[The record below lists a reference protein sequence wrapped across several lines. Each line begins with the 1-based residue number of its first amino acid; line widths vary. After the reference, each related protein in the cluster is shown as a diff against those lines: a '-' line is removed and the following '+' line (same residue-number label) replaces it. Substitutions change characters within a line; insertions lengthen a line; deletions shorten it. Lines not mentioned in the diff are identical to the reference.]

1 MTSPH
6 AVDRV
11 STARI
16 RVTGMRTWFLRVS
29 LLLLTVALAGFSAV
43 RPSLADGPEQVSLG
57 IAPLEY
63 TGQYFDL
70 TMAPGESRALKVEVA
85 NHGAKQI
92 AARTYAAGVYTI
104 INGGFGARLDGEPV
118 TGTTNWL
125 AYPPQ
130 TIDLPAG
137 KGLTRSFTVTVPE
150 SAEPGEYITSLA
162 VQNAEPT
169 AAGNGGVVIKQVQ
182 RQVIAVAITVP
193 GARTPALV
201 IGPVGHKYL
210 ASKSIL
216 SAILTNAGN
225 VRLKPSGELVVSEK
239 DGREI
244 SRVPLTM
251 DSVYTGDTTSI
262 EVPFEKAL
270 LPGDYRLTLT
280 LNYEG
285 GTASAVGVP
294 LNVPKATLAEAAGA
308 PTDASKFA
316 TVNQQQP
323 AAQAGRAAP
332 TVMGGAAA
340 LALVVALVIVRLRRR
355 RSPRPSPGGA
365 GFTPGDRPANVAA
378 NVAPAVLSRF
388 DASRAA
394 NRSAS
399 AIAPTPL
406 RYPLARAAGEGE
418 DTRPE
423 SSSWPSGSASTSS
436 EPSDRLQD
444 SDASKGGRSDHN
456 VPPMS
461 GKQNAANVS
470 RLGRFSGQKWASTP
484 PPPDN
489 DAEQ

>member
-1 MTSPH
+1 
-6 AVDRV
+6 
-11 STARI
+11 
-16 RVTGMRTWFLRVS
+16 MRTWFLRVS

-323 AAQAGRAAP
+323 AAQAGLAP
-332 TVMGGAAA
+332 PRVVIAGGAA
-340 LALVVALVIVRLRRR
+340 LALIVALINVRLRRR
-355 RSPRPSPGGA
+355 RSARPGP
-365 GFTPGDRPANVAA
+365 
-378 NVAPAVLSRF
+378 VAPGLTPRGGPAPVSPTGLSRF

>member
-6 AVDRV
+6 AANRV

-29 LLLLTVALAGFSAV
+29 LLLLIVALAGFSAV
-43 RPSLADGPEQVSLG
+43 RPSLADGPEQISLG

-63 TGQYFDL
+63 KGQYFDL

-92 AARTYAAGVYTI
+92 AARTYAADVYTI

-169 AAGNGGVVIKQVQ
+169 AAGNGGVEIKQVQ
-182 RQVIAVAITVP
+182 RTVIAVAITVP
-193 GARTPALV
+193 GARTPALA

-216 SAILTNAGN
+216 SAVLTNTGN

-251 DSVYTGDTTSI
+251 DSVYAGDTTSI

-294 LNVPKATLAEAAGA
+294 LNVPKATLAEASGA
-308 PTDASKFA
+308 PTGASTFA

-332 TVMGGAAA
+332 ITVMGGAAA

-365 GFTPGDRPANVAA
+365 GFTPGGRPA

-394 NRSAS
+394 NRAAS

-406 RYPLARAAGEGE
+406 RYPLARAAGENE
-418 DTRPE
+418 DIRPGPP
-423 SSSWPSGSASTSS
+423 SWPSGSASTSS
-436 EPSDRLQD
+436 EPWGRLQD
-444 SDASKGGRSDHN
+444 SDASKGGRSGDN